1 MESGGVH
8 LILGQHI
15 LALYLNDKV
24 TVYNWLHLNILSQFF
39 NVMELFGHCPK
50 EPDFKR
56 RGLRPLGGSHNSREA
71 ISVYRKKAVLGP
83 NQKWSWSLQPAD
95 VEGIGKIQYSTKY
108 NA

>member
-1 MESGGVH
+1 MPISSKSGGNVGYILRCMSQNMESGGVH
-8 LILGQHI
+8 LILGQYI

-56 RGLRPLGGSHNSREA
+56 GGLRPLGGTH
-71 ISVYRKKAVLGP
+71 
-83 NQKWSWSLQPAD
+83 
-95 VEGIGKIQYSTKY
+95 
-108 NA
+108 